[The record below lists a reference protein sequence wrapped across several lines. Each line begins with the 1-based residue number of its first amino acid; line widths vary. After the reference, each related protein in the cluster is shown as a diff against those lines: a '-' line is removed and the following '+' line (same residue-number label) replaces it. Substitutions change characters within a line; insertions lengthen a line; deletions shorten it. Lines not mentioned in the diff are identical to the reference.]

1 MSKLALPPLSGVSP
15 AAQSAF
21 RAIAAW
27 ANAMEEQISGTT
39 QIITKVASSSATQAE
54 VTAQVKKAVAS
65 VVKEPVRSTKE
76 LVVDILQNMGN
87 EPPIDMNAPV
97 LFQARG
103 RDASNNYFLGIGAGG
118 LLGGFVPIGSSTRR
132 DSFGISTKDG
142 SFFFGTEDP
151 ANTTDPAHR
160 QIVFDTAHNAIVFGS
175 SIKIRRSN
183 GDEET
188 LETVASR
195 GYSHADLENDLA
207 AGVSSVIAGAGGN
220 FVLEAS
226 ADGGYVLMRH
236 KDLQYTG
243 GSAYSGTLRTALGI
257 TSNGIF
263 MGYQSKTTGAFTPTV
278 SIDGTTGNATFLGTI
293 AANSV
298 LSSSA
303 TVDGMSLATIKGN
316 ASLGSSAYSSLSS
329 KLDANAANVMN
340 TGFYLKTPNYDSTA
354 ANTGGLAIYNG
365 GILGRKRNKT
375 NTGWDV
381 TFVVDA
387 NGNATFKGDI
397 SGASGTFAGDINT
410 SGQILATGVTNSG
423 TGISA
428 SIVGSS
434 LVADVGVFGQGNK
447 FGVYGTGATGV
458 GGRSVSG
465 IGVEGGGG
473 TGVYGIG
480 HNYGVYATTVSGI
493 ALHVHGRME
502 ITDPTR
508 VENLNADRL
517 DDYHASSFLIVNGS
531 TSVWGGGGTLYRIPI
546 KIGNTTYYFMC
557 QTS

>member
-39 QIITKVASSSATQAE
+39 QIITKVSSSSVTQAE

-65 VVKEPVRSTKE
+65 VVKEPVRSTQE
-76 LVVDILQNMGN
+76 LVLDILQNMGN

-103 RDASNNYFLGIGAGG
+103 SDANNNYFLGIGAGG

-132 DSFGISTKDG
+132 DTFGISTKDG

-160 QIVFDTAHNAIVFGS
+160 QIVFDTSNNVIVFGS

-293 AANSV
+293 AANSII
-298 LSSSA
+298 SPSA
-303 TVDGMSLATIKGN
+303 TVSGTAMSTI
-316 ASLGSSAYSSLSS
+316 AS
-329 KLDANAANVMN
+329 NAAAVSAKLQSDSSYILSGVMSVTN
-340 TGFYLKTPNYDSTA
+340 AG
-354 ANTGGLAIYNG
+354 G
-365 GILGRKRNKT
+365 GIR
-375 NTGWDV
+375 TGNVAW
-381 TFVVDA
+381 DA
-387 NGNATFKGDI
+387 NGTVNAGSGIAITPKGIVGVSNNEVTFSVNGTTGEAIFKGNI
-397 SGASGTFAGDINT
+397 SGAVGTF
-410 SGQILATGVTNSG
+410 SGSIYAQSTATDGVNNFAVQGVTSHYLG
-423 TGISA
+423 FG
-428 SIVGSS
+428 VRGSS
-434 LVADVGVFGQGNK
+434 SNYIGVFGSGGTRGVSG
-447 FGVYGTGATGV
+447 FSSSGYGVYGLSTSGYAVYADGDMYIDKGLRWRNIYIAYPGGNSGEFLSAAGTWRNPQLSNLSVDSVSVKFQVSSDNGATWANFLF
-458 GGRSVSG
+458 R
-465 IGVEGGGG
+465 
-473 TGVYGIG
+473 
-480 HNYGVYATTVSGI
+480 
-493 ALHVHGRME
+493 
-502 ITDPTR
+502 R
-508 VENLNADRL
+508 VN
-517 DDYHASSFLIVNGS
+517 
-531 TSVWGGGGTLYRIPI
+531 W
-546 KIGNTTYYFMC
+546 
-557 QTS
+557 

>member
-397 SGASGTFAGDINT
+397 SGASGTFEGAVYAKTTISDGTTAFSIKGET
-410 SGQILATGVTNSG
+410 SSPIGMGVRGESSG
-423 TGISA
+423 YI
-428 SIVGSS
+428 
-434 LVADVGVFGQGNK
+434 
-447 FGVYGTGATGV
+447 GVYGS
-458 GGRSVSG
+458 GGTRGVSG
-465 IGVEGGGG
+465 YSSSGY
-473 TGVYGIG
+473 GVYGSSTTGYAIYSDG
-480 HNYGVYATTVSGI
+480 EMFLNGDLRWKNYTIAYPGGDSRKFLSASGVWRRPQLTNLDVDGVSVKFQVSGDNG
-493 ALHVHGRME
+493 VSWS
-502 ITDPTR
+502 
-508 VENLNADRL
+508 N
-517 DDYHASSFLIVNGS
+517 FLIRRFD
-531 TSVWGGGGTLYRIPI
+531 W
-546 KIGNTTYYFMC
+546 
-557 QTS
+557 

>member
-132 DSFGISTKDG
+132 DTFGISTKDG

-236 KDLQYTG
+236 KDLKYTG

-293 AANSV
+293 AANSII
-298 LSSSA
+298 SPSA
-303 TVDGMSLATIKGN
+303 TVSGTAMSTI
-316 ASLGSSAYSSLSS
+316 AS
-329 KLDANAANVMN
+329 NAAAVSAKLQSDSSYILSGVMSVTN
-340 TGFYLKTPNYDSTA
+340 AG
-354 ANTGGLAIYNG
+354 G
-365 GILGRKRNKT
+365 GIR
-375 NTGWDV
+375 TGNVAW
-381 TFVVDA
+381 DA
-387 NGNATFKGDI
+387 NGTVNAGSGIAITSKGIVGVSGNQITFSVNGTTGAATFKGDI
-397 SGASGTFAGDINT
+397 SGASGMFAGDINT

-423 TGISA
+423 GGISA

-434 LVADVGVFGQGNK
+434 LAADAGVFGQGNK
-447 FGVYGTGATGV
+447 FGIYGTGATGV

-473 TGVYGIG
+473 TGVYGFG
-480 HNYGVYATTVSGI
+480 HNYGVYANTVSGI